1 MEREGWGVS
10 AGVRVKRR
18 ERRRSV
24 VEESDGGM
32 MERRGARSGL
42 FTEVVDE
49 KCTRG
54 N

>member
-18 ERRRSV
+18 ERRRSA

-32 MERRGARSGL
+32 METRCSIGAVHGG
-42 FTEVVDE
+42 
-49 KCTRG
+49 C
-54 N
+54 